1 MYIYYGVFGVLF
13 LFNIIFNNDLEI
25 RWVDKYHIDWT
36 IIFSL
41 RRSYYWIGLFLNSLG
56 SILSYQNI
64 DYKVLL
70 RKDKSEE
77 FADRR
82 HRSTFTRQLLYC
94 LLMMSLIAGF
104 VTNQKFPLMYNL
116 NFAIQTEHHH
126 RCVFDAAG
134 QTGGVR
140 C

>member
-25 RWVDKYHIDWT
+25 RSVGGYHCLDF
-36 IIFSL
+36 IFSL

-94 LLMMSLIAGF
+94 LLMTSLIAGF
-104 VTNQKFPLMYNL
+104 VINQKFPLMYNF

-126 RCVFDAAG
+126 RCVSDAAG

>member
-25 RWVDKYHIDWT
+25 RWVDKYLIAWT
-36 IIFSL
+36 LFFYL

-94 LLMMSLIAGF
+94 LLMTSLIAGF
-104 VTNQKFPLMYNL
+104 VINQKFP
-116 NFAIQTEHHH
+116 
-126 RCVFDAAG
+126 
-134 QTGGVR
+134 
-140 C
+140 